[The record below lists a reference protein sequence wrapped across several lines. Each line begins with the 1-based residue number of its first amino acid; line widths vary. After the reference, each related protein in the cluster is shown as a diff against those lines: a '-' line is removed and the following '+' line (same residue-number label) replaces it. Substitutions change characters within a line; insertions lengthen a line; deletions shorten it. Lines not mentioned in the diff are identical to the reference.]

1 MTADRLT
8 VHVYRG
14 SAREGVYLFVR
25 PEAALDALPTPLL
38 RAMGR
43 LELVMEL
50 EHYPGR
56 TLARESAEPVMR
68 NVRRNGFHLQLPPAE
83 AADRRH

>member
-14 SAREGVYLFVR
+14 STREGVYLFV
-25 PEAALDALPTPLL
+25 PPDAALEALPSALL
-38 RAMGR
+38 QLMGR

-50 EHYPGR
+50 ELYPGR
-56 TLARESAEPVMR
+56 ALARESAETVMR
-68 NVRRNGFHLQLPPAE
+68 NVREQGFHLQLPPAE
-83 AADRRH
+83 EDGRTH